1 MSALSTGL
9 LRLSRRDFL
18 KLGGLSLGTLAFSPS
33 LQDLIGF
40 DDSKLVRVATESVSV
55 YSKPTDQS
63 SIVSTWYRDELIHV
77 YGEVIANEPVHNPV
91 WYRVWGGYIHR
102 ARLQRV
108 KILFNE
114 TLPSLEGGIPR
125 LVEATV
131 PFTEPWRTSKTY
143 GWQKLGFRL
152 YYGSVHWVDAIEP
165 GPTGD
170 PWYRVYDDLT
180 GFPYHINPLHVRPI
194 PLDELT
200 PIGPDIPLE
209 DKRIEV
215 NLTTQALTAFE
226 FDNEV
231 FKTIISSGLP
241 NGPRGPD
248 GLSTKTPQGEFRILD
263 KMPAKHM
270 GNGNLF
276 GSFDDYELPGV
287 PWVGFFT
294 TRGHAFHGTY
304 WHDNFGTPMSHGC
317 VNMRTED
324 AKWLFRWALPPH
336 KIGKSFN
343 RGFGTLVRIYY

>member
-1 MSALSTGL
+1 MTTLSSGL

-33 LQDLIGF
+33 LQSLIGF
-40 DDSKLVRVATESVSV
+40 DDSNLVRVATTSVSV
-55 YSKPTDQS
+55 YRKPTDQS
-63 SIVSTWYRDELIHV
+63 SIVSTWYRDELLHV
-77 YGEVIANEPVHNPV
+77 YGEVIADEPVHNPV
-91 WYRVWGGYIHR
+91 WYRVWGGYVHR

-108 KILFNE
+108 KTLFNE
-114 TLPSLEGGIPR
+114 TLPALEAGLPR

-131 PFTEPWRTSKTY
+131 PFTQPWRTSKAY
-143 GWQKLGFRL
+143 GWQQLGFRL
-152 YYGSVHWVDAIEP
+152 YYGSVHWVEAIEP

-200 PIGPDIPLE
+200 PITPDVPIQ

-215 NLTTQALTAFE
+215 NLTMQSLTAIE
-226 FDNEV
+226 YDKEV
-231 FKTIISSGLP
+231 FKTTISSGLP
-241 NGPRGPD
+241 NGPRGKD

-276 GSFDDYELPGV
+276 ASIDDYELPGV
-287 PWVGFFT
+287 PWTCFFT
-294 TRGHAFHGTY
+294 TQGHAFHGTY
-304 WHDNFGTPMSHGC
+304 WHENFGVPMSRGC

-324 AKWLFRWALPPH
+324 AKWLFRWALPKH
-336 KIGKSFN
+336 ELGKSFN
-343 RGFGTLVRIYY
+343 RGFGTLVRIY